1 MPSQSVES
9 VACALGLVP
18 ARPATVT
25 RPHVLSLS
33 CGPRTVDAR
42 RCFSFKRRI
51 RASNL
56 EVTGYGCS
64 EVSGPS
70 KFPMAPHMG
79 TSNWIRTM
87 NLSGTRMSRY
97 RHAMGVE
104 IADEEEGDDGYW
116 GPGGWGTT
124 GDRRRADERKDGLGK
139 LGLAAVEGTD

>member
-1 MPSQSVES
+1 MEHAVPKRGISRVCPWRDNHTPACSISVQRSKENRRPS
-9 VACALGLVP
+9 LFLVQ
-18 ARPATVT
+18 AE
-25 RPHVLSLS
+25 
-33 CGPRTVDAR
+33 
-42 RCFSFKRRI
+42 I
-51 RASNL
+51 RASDL

-64 EVSGPS
+64 EVPEPS
-70 KFPMAPHMG
+70 KFPMAPHMC

-104 IADEEEGDDGYW
+104 IADEEEGDDGDW

-124 GDRRRADERKDGLGK
+124 GDRRADERKDGRGK